1 MSLLNQLTAFVLAV
15 PSQSLYKQNGM
26 DPNGHFNIFR
36 NQPSYRTFIS
46 SIERTDDTLFAFLN
60 EVDTDIL
67 DEEQMQLSK
76 LFASYGCSFSRKDPR
91 TQLVVSCQE
100 YDYTTDRLALDFPNP
115 QNRYSMLNKAQYAA
129 CMRALLAWQ
138 SNSVVDEKDFMTWCA
153 TGKKRNEEQQVVQK
167 QIFEYANAQKER
179 LFKPMKELVMQYNKW
194 FQSRMAQLRK
204 RYLDNLNTSY
214 ITHSGLPQLSQC
226 KSLNSQSA
234 MLDDVEILC
243 REGQV
248 RIWPKIEMFQNELS
262 TLRVRLERF
271 VCAEEEVE
279 DDMVKQRIAAKL
291 DEQLQQTD
299 EDVYVLPL
307 ESLLMLFLPGAYIDL
322 PTEMQLQIREIPG
335 SEYKCIK
342 FQQPLPARHCG
353 WHTNSYILTEAYA
366 AYAPCEW
373 IPFTPSVPA
382 NKILASKQ
390 EPLLPA
396 KFKLMPIDEKPPIVG
411 GQKSNCALVSWRLAQ
426 DEGDQSLQMYSSLS
440 IPAVSDSTIQKPLG
454 CHFFKLESKPNCGC
468 EVMTKYELL
477 RSWLQLKLLQ
487 TDRAF
492 CTRVSLQD
500 FTLLLE
506 EQLTVTALEQQLNE
520 YYHINMAQ
528 QLCQLYEFLKLLRSI
543 TPGEYLLRCTTK
555 YKDKFLLCRPT
566 MEPTPQSFKLL
577 DLLTGMPPPNEIDF
591 LTQSESYLPIS
602 PTLCS
607 RFHEQ
612 QQLMP
617 CSFPVKGKGRP
628 PKKKQPKLDKIPE
641 EKLVQRTR
649 TRTLINPKAKTRQ
662 KKKKNQ
668 NRSQKKAAA
677 RTEQQELDKFM
688 CL

>member
-1 MSLLNQLTAFVLAV
+1 MFGLL
-15 PSQSLYKQNGM
+15 SHSKSLYKQNGM
-26 DPNGHFNIFR
+26 DSIGHFNIFR
-36 NQPSYRTFIS
+36 NQPSYRTFSS

-67 DEEQMQLSK
+67 SEEQRQLSQ
-76 LFASYGCSFSRKDPR
+76 LFASYSCSFSRKDPR
-91 TQLVVSCQE
+91 TQLAVLRQE

-138 SNSVVDEKDFMTWCA
+138 SSSVVDEKDFITWCA

-167 QIFEYANAQKER
+167 HIFEYANAQKER
-179 LFKPMKELVMQYNKW
+179 LFKPMKELVMQYDKW
-194 FQSRMAQLRK
+194 YQSRMAQLRK

-214 ITHSGLPQLSQC
+214 TTHSGLPQLSQC
-226 KSLNSQSA
+226 KSLNSQSG
-234 MLDDVEILC
+234 MLEDVQILC
-243 REGQV
+243 RAGQV
-248 RIWPKIEMFQNELS
+248 RIWPKIELSQNELS
-262 TLRVRLERF
+262 VLRLRLERF
-271 VCAEEEVE
+271 VCAEEDVQ

-291 DEQLQQTD
+291 GEQLQQTN

-307 ESLLMLFLPGAYIDL
+307 ESLLLLFLPGAYIDL
-322 PTEMQLQIREIPG
+322 PTEMQLHIREIPG

-342 FQQPLPARHCG
+342 FHEPLPARHCG
-353 WHTNSYILTEAYA
+353 WHTNSHILTQAYA

-373 IPFTPSVPA
+373 ISFTPSVA
-382 NKILASKQ
+382 AKKIPASKQ
-390 EPLLPA
+390 EPLLPG
-396 KFKLMPIDEKPPIVG
+396 KYKLKPIDEKPPIVE

-426 DEGDQSLQMYSSLS
+426 DEEDQSLQMYSSLS
-440 IPAVSDSTIQKPLG
+440 IPAVSDSTIQRPIG

-506 EQLTVTALEQQLNE
+506 EQLTVSALEKQLNE

-612 QQLMP
+612 QQLVP
-617 CSFPVKGKGRP
+617 CSFPVKEKGKP
-628 PKKKQPKLDKIPE
+628 SKKKQSRIDKKPA
-641 EKLVQRTR
+641 EKLVQRTGMR
-649 TRTLINPKAKTRQ
+649 TRNPKAKTGR
-662 KKKKNQ
+662 KKKKNL
-668 NRSQKKAAA
+668 NRSRKKAAA
-677 RTEQQELDKFM
+677 KTEQQELDKFM

>member
-1 MSLLNQLTAFVLAV
+1 MFGLL
-15 PSQSLYKQNGM
+15 SHSKSLYKQNGM
-26 DPNGHFNIFR
+26 DSIGHFNIFR
-36 NQPSYRTFIS
+36 NQPSYRTFSS

-67 DEEQMQLSK
+67 SEEQRQLSQ
-76 LFASYGCSFSRKDPR
+76 LFASYSCSFSRKDPR
-91 TQLVVSCQE
+91 TQLAVLCQE

-115 QNRYSMLNKAQYAA
+115 QNRYSMLNKVQYAA

-167 QIFEYANAQKER
+167 HIFEYANAQKER
-179 LFKPMKELVMQYNKW
+179 LFKPMKELVMQYDKW
-194 FQSRMAQLRK
+194 YQSRMAQLRK

-214 ITHSGLPQLSQC
+214 TTHSGLPQLSQC
-226 KSLNSQSA
+226 KSLNSRSG
-234 MLDDVEILC
+234 MLEDVQILC
-243 REGQV
+243 RAGQV
-248 RIWPKIEMFQNELS
+248 RIWPKIELSQNELS
-262 TLRVRLERF
+262 VLRLRLERF
-271 VCAEEEVE
+271 VCAEEDVQ

-291 DEQLQQTD
+291 EEQLQQTH

-307 ESLLMLFLPGAYIDL
+307 ESLLLLFLPGAYIDL
-322 PTEMQLQIREIPG
+322 PTEMQLHIQEIPG

-342 FQQPLPARHCG
+342 FHEPLPARHCG
-353 WHTNSYILTEAYA
+353 WHTNSHILTQAYA

-373 IPFTPSVPA
+373 ISFTPSVA
-382 NKILASKQ
+382 AKKIPASKQ

-396 KFKLMPIDEKPPIVG
+396 KYKLKPIDEKPPIVG

-426 DEGDQSLQMYSSLS
+426 DEEDQSLQMYSSLS
-440 IPAVSDSTIQKPLG
+440 IPAVSDSTIQRPLG
-454 CHFFKLESKPNCGC
+454 CQFFKLESKPNCGC

-506 EQLTVTALEQQLNE
+506 EQLTVSALEQQLNE

-617 CSFPVKGKGRP
+617 CSFPVKERGKP
-628 PKKKQPKLDKIPE
+628 SKKKQSRLDMKPAA
-641 EKLVQRTR
+641 KLVQRTGMR
-649 TRTLINPKAKTRQ
+649 TRNPKAKTGR
-662 KKKKNQ
+662 KKKKNL
-668 NRSQKKAAA
+668 NRSRKKAAA
-677 RTEQQELDKFM
+677 KTEQQELDKFM

>member
-1 MSLLNQLTAFVLAV
+1 
-15 PSQSLYKQNGM
+15 M
-26 DPNGHFNIFR
+26 DSNGHFNTFR
-36 NQPSYRTFIS
+36 YQPSYRTFSS
-46 SIERTDDTLFAFLN
+46 SIERSDDTLFAFLN

-67 DEEQMQLSK
+67 SEEQTQLSQ
-76 LFASYGCSFSRKDPR
+76 LFASYSCSFSRKDPR
-91 TQLVVSCQE
+91 TQLVVSCPV
-100 YDYTTDRLALDFPNP
+100 YDYTTDRLSFDFPNP

-138 SNSVVDEKDFMTWCA
+138 SNSVVAEKDFMTWCA
-153 TGKKRNEEQQVVQK
+153 TGKKRSEEQQVVQK
-167 QIFEYANAQKER
+167 HIFEYANAQKER
-179 LFKPMKELVMQYNKW
+179 LFKPIKELAMQYDKW
-194 FQSRMAQLRK
+194 FQSRMAQLRQ

-214 ITHSGLPQLSQC
+214 TTHSGLPQLSQC

-234 MLDDVEILC
+234 MLEDVQILC
-243 REGQV
+243 RAGQV
-248 RIWPKIEMFQNELS
+248 RIWPKIELPQNELS
-262 TLRVRLERF
+262 NLRVRLERF
-271 VCAEEEVE
+271 VCAEKEVE
-279 DDMVKQRIAAKL
+279 DDMVKQRIDATL
-291 DEQLQQTD
+291 QEQLQQHD
-299 EDVYVLPL
+299 EDVYVVPL

-322 PTEMQLQIREIPG
+322 PTEMQLHIREISG

-342 FQQPLPARHCG
+342 FHQPLPARHCG
-353 WHTNSYILTEAYA
+353 WHTNSHILTQAYA

-373 IPFTPSVPA
+373 ISFTPSVPSSI
-382 NKILASKQ
+382 KPASKQ

-396 KFKLMPIDEKPPIVG
+396 EFRLKPIDETPPTVG
-411 GQKSNCALVSWRLAQ
+411 AQKSNCALVSWRLVQ
-426 DEGDQSLQMYSSLS
+426 DEDEQNLQMYSSLS
-440 IPAVSDSTIQKPLG
+440 IPAVSDSTIQKPHG

-468 EVMTKYELL
+468 EIMTKYELL

-528 QLCQLYEFLKLLRSI
+528 KLCQLYEFLKLLRSI

-577 DLLTGMPPPNEIDF
+577 DLLAGMPPPNEVDF
-591 LTQSESYLPIS
+591 LTQTESYLPIS

-617 CSFPVKGKGRP
+617 CSFPVKERGKP
-628 PKKKQPKLDKIPE
+628 TKKKQPKLDKKPA

-649 TRTLINPKAKTRQ
+649 MRTRMNPRAKTGQ
-662 KKKKNQ
+662 KKKKNNP
-668 NRSQKKAAA
+668 NRTQKTAAA
-677 RTEQQELDKFM
+677 RAEQQELDKFM